1 MFKSLSPGAIG
12 VKATLSEGLTL
23 AGAAGFQGLDVN
35 IREVA
40 RCVRE
45 KGADHVTGLFCDA
58 GLKIGAWGLPVSW
71 NGPLED
77 YERDLRA
84 LPGMAAAA
92 ASVGAFRV
100 SQWIAPASDERPFR
114 EQFRWCLGRLRPIC
128 NVLKDHGCSLGLE
141 FIGPRTLRLDRR
153 YGFIY
158 SIAGM
163 LGFCEALGTGN
174 TGLLL
179 DCWHW
184 YTSLGTLADIRGLAP
199 HDVIHVH
206 VNDAPAGVDV
216 EEQIDHVRA
225 LPSETGVIDLAGFLS
240 ALNEIGYA
248 GPVTPE
254 PFSGTVRELPAG
266 EAVRVTHRGLDE
278 AWRTA
283 GLNSRD

>member
-1 MFKSLSPGAIG
+1 MFTSLSPGAIG

-141 FIGPRTLRLDRR
+141 FIGPRTLRLGRR

>member
-1 MFKSLSPGAIG
+1 MFKSLAPGAIG
-12 VKATLSEGLTL
+12 VKATLEEGLAF

-40 RCVRE
+40 AYVRE
-45 KGADHVTGLFCDA
+45 KGADHVTGLFRDA
-58 GLKIGAWGLPVSW
+58 GLKIGAWGLPVAW

-77 YERDLRA
+77 YKRELHV
-84 LPGMAAAA
+84 LPGLAEAA

-100 SQWIAPASDERPFR
+100 SQWIPPASDDRPFR
-114 EQFRWCLGRLRPIC
+114 EQFQWCLGRLRPIC
-128 NVLKDHGCSLGLE
+128 DVLKDHGCSLGLE
-141 FIGPRTLRLDRR
+141 FIGPRTQRIDRT
-153 YGFIY
+153 YGFIH

-174 TGLLL
+174 AGLLL

-184 YTSLGTLADIRGLAP
+184 YTSLGTLADMRGLTP
-199 HDVIHVH
+199 DDVIHVH
-206 VNDAPAGVDV
+206 VNDAPADVAVGEQVD
-216 EEQIDHVRA
+216 QVRA
-225 LPSETGVIDLAGFLS
+225 LPSETGVIDLVGFLS
-240 ALNEIGYA
+240 ALNVIGYK

-254 PFSGTVRELPAG
+254 PFSRKVRELPAS

-278 AWRTA
+278 AWRAA

>member
-1 MFKSLSPGAIG
+1 MFKSLAPGAVG
-12 VKATLSEGLTL
+12 VKATLSEGLEL
-23 AGAAGFQGLDVN
+23 AGSAGFQGLDVH

-40 RCVRE
+40 DCVRE
-45 KGADHVTGLFCDA
+45 KGADHVTGLFRDA

-77 YERDLRA
+77 YERDLHA
-84 LPGMAAAA
+84 LPALAAAA

-114 EQFRWCLGRLRPIC
+114 EQFRWCLDRLRPIC
-128 NVLKDHGCSLGLE
+128 EVLKDHGCSLGLE
-141 FIGPRTLRLDRR
+141 FIGPRTLRLGRR
-153 YGFIY
+153 YGFIH
-158 SIAGM
+158 SIGGM

-174 TGLLL
+174 AGLLL

-184 YTSLGTLADIRGLAP
+184 YTSLGTLADVRALAP
-199 HDVIHVH
+199 RDVIHVH
-206 VNDAPAGVDV
+206 VNDAPRGVDV

-248 GPVTPE
+248 GPVSPE
-254 PFSGTVRELPAG
+254 PFSRMVGELPAG
-266 EAVRVTHRGLDE
+266 EAVRMTHRGLDE
-278 AWRTA
+278 AWRAA
-283 GLNSRD
+283 GLYSRD

>member
-1 MFKSLSPGAIG
+1 MFKSLAPGAVG
-12 VKATLSEGLTL
+12 VKATLAEGLEF
-23 AGAAGFQGLDVN
+23 ARAAGFQGLDVH

-40 RCVRE
+40 HCVRE
-45 KGADHVTGLFCDA
+45 NGADHVTGMFRDA

-84 LPGMAAAA
+84 LSGLAAAA

-114 EQFRWCLGRLRPIC
+114 EQFRWCLDRLRPIC
-128 NVLKDHGCSLGLE
+128 EVLKDHGCSIGLE
-141 FIGPRTLRLDRR
+141 FIGPRTQRLGRR
-153 YGFIY
+153 YGFIH
-158 SIAGM
+158 SMGGM

-174 TGLLL
+174 AGLLL

-184 YTSLGTLADIRGLAP
+184 YTSLGTLADIRALAP
-199 HDVIHVH
+199 RDVIHVH
-206 VNDAPAGVDV
+206 VNDAPPGVGV
-216 EEQIDHVRA
+216 EEQIDDVRA
-225 LPSETGVIDLAGFLS
+225 LPSETGVIDLPGFLS

-254 PFSGTVRELPAG
+254 PFSRTVRELPAG

-278 AWRTA
+278 AWRA
-283 GLNSRD
+283 SGLSSLD

>member
-1 MFKSLSPGAIG
+1 MFKSLAPGAVG
-12 VKATLSEGLTL
+12 VKATLAEGLAF
-23 AGAAGFQGLDVN
+23 AGAAGFQGLDVD

-40 RCVRE
+40 RYARE
-45 KGADHVTGLFCDA
+45 KGADHVTGLFRDT
-58 GLKIGAWGLPVSW
+58 GLKIGAWGLPVFW
-71 NGPLED
+71 NGPHED

-84 LPGMAAAA
+84 LPGLAAAA

-128 NVLKDHGCSLGLE
+128 EVLKDHGCSLGLE
-141 FIGPRTLRLDRR
+141 FIGPRTQRLDRR
-153 YGFIY
+153 YGFIH

-174 TGLLL
+174 AGLLL

-199 HDVIHVH
+199 RDVIHVH

-216 EEQIDHVRA
+216 EEQIDQVRA
-225 LPSETGVIDLAGFLS
+225 LPSETGVIDLVGFLN

-254 PFSGTVRELPAG
+254 PFSRMVRELPAS

-278 AWRTA
+278 AWRAA